1 MKVNQP
7 RLMACGTLCCKESEQ
22 IIMRGMKLFDKHAHA
37 LGRVAAVQEQEGYL
51 THILLNSQPCLRIP
65 ISFIE
70 SIESE
75 SIYLKLEET
84 DLKSLK

>member
-1 MKVNQP
+1 MTVNQP
-7 RLMACGTLCCKESEQ
+7 RLMACGTLCCKESKQ

-37 LGRVAAVQEQEGYL
+37 LGQVAAVQEQQGCL

-70 SIESE
+70 VVESE
-75 SIYLKLEET
+75 NIYLKLEET
-84 DLKSLK
+84 DLKSLQ